1 MCICKSSYKSGKNGS
16 VQLLFCG
23 ALFYLNYLCRL
34 IMKKESKEQRDRLS
48 PLAADLHRWYAEN
61 HRVLPWRGI
70 TDAYR
75 IWISEIILQQTR
87 VVQGFEYY
95 NRFVARF
102 PDVRSLAAA
111 DDDEVMKLWQGLG
124 YYSRARNLLTAARQV
139 VERFGGEFPTTYEG
153 IRSLQGIGDYT
164 AAAIASF
171 AYGLPY
177 AVVDGNVYRVLS
189 RIYGIDVPIDT
200 TEGKKLFASLA
211 DELLDRHDPGG
222 YNQALMEFGALYC
235 VPRSPR
241 CGGCIFA
248 DRCMALATH
257 RVETLPVKQGRTE
270 VKPRYFNYFY
280 VRHGGDTWVRRREGR
295 DIWRN
300 LYELPLIETA
310 EEQSLEL
317 LQQSEAW
324 EELFRGAGRVSVS
337 SQVYGCK
344 HVLSHRVIHARF
356 YVVECEQAPEMRGY
370 VRIEAD
376 RLGDY
381 AVSRL
386 TEGFLENLSVNYP
399 SLF

>member
-1 MCICKSSYKSGKNGS
+1 MRKE
-16 VQLLFCG
+16 
-23 ALFYLNYLCRL
+23 
-34 IMKKESKEQRDRLS
+34 KKIPSEAVA
-48 PLAADLHRWYAEN
+48 PLAADLHDWYARN

-87 VVQGFEYY
+87 VVQGYAYY
-95 NRFVARF
+95 NRFVSRF
-102 PDVRSLAAA
+102 PDVRALAAA

-124 YYSRARNLLTAARQV
+124 YYSRARNLLAAARQV
-139 VERFGGEFPTTYEG
+139 VERFGGEFPTTYEA
-153 IRSLQGIGDYT
+153 IRSLPGIGDYT

-171 AYGLPY
+171 AYGLPH

-189 RIYGIDVPIDT
+189 RIYGIDTPIDT
-200 TEGKKLFASLA
+200 TEGKKLFAALA
-211 DELLDRHDPGG
+211 DELLDRKDPGG

-235 VPRSPR
+235 VPRSPQ

-248 DRCMALATH
+248 DRCMALATG
-257 RVETLPVKQGRTE
+257 RVEELPVKLGRTV

-280 VRHGGDTWVRRREGR
+280 VRHGGYTWVRRREGR

-310 EEQSLEL
+310 EEASLDV
-317 LQQSEAW
+317 LQQSGEWAR
-324 EELFRGAGRVSVS
+324 LFAGAGRVSVS
-337 SQVYGCK
+337 AQVYACK

-356 YVVECEQAPEMRGY
+356 YVVETEQLPPMEGY
-370 VRIEAD
+370 VRIAVGE
-376 RLGDY
+376 LGDY

-386 TEGFLENLSVNYP
+386 TEGFLEKMSANYP
-399 SLF
+399 ALF

>member
-1 MCICKSSYKSGKNGS
+1 M
-16 VQLLFCG
+16 
-23 ALFYLNYLCRL
+23 R
-34 IMKKESKEQRDRLS
+34 KEEKIPSEAVA
-48 PLAADLHRWYAEN
+48 PLAADLHDWYARN

-87 VVQGFEYY
+87 VVQGYAYY
-95 NRFVARF
+95 NRFVSRF
-102 PDVRSLAAA
+102 PDVRALAAA

-124 YYSRARNLLTAARQV
+124 YYSRARNLLAAARQV
-139 VERFGGEFPTTYEG
+139 VERFGGEFPTTYEA
-153 IRSLQGIGDYT
+153 IRSLPGIGDYT

-171 AYGLPY
+171 AYGLPH

-189 RIYGIDVPIDT
+189 RIYGIDTPIDT
-200 TEGKKLFASLA
+200 TEGKKLFAALA
-211 DELLDRHDPGG
+211 DELLDRKDPGG

-235 VPRSPR
+235 VPRSPQ

-248 DRCMALATH
+248 DRCMALATG
-257 RVETLPVKQGRTE
+257 RVEELPVKQGRTV

-280 VRHGGDTWVRRREGR
+280 VRHEGYTWVRRREGR

-300 LYELPLIETA
+300 LYELPLVETA
-310 EEQSLEL
+310 EEQPLDA
-317 LQQSEAW
+317 LQQSEVW
-324 EELFRGAGRVSVS
+324 GELFAGAGRVSVS
-337 SQVYGCK
+337 AQVYSCK

-356 YVVECEQAPEMRGY
+356 YVVETEQKPAMPGY
-370 VRIEAD
+370 LRIEAGAI
-376 RLGDY
+376 GDY

-386 TEGFLENLSVNYP
+386 TEGFFEKMSMNYP

>member
-1 MCICKSSYKSGKNGS
+1 MWAVLREALCDLSY
-16 VQLLFCG
+16 LLILRKG
-23 ALFYLNYLCRL
+23 EKIPSEAVA
-34 IMKKESKEQRDRLS
+34 
-48 PLAADLHRWYAEN
+48 PLAADLHDWYARN

-87 VVQGFEYY
+87 VVQGYAYY
-95 NRFVARF
+95 NRFVSRF
-102 PDVRSLAAA
+102 PDVRALAAA

-124 YYSRARNLLTAARQV
+124 YYSRARNLLAAARQV
-139 VERFGGEFPTTYEG
+139 VERFGGEFPTTYEA
-153 IRSLQGIGDYT
+153 IRSLPGIGDYT

-171 AYGLPY
+171 AYGLPH

-189 RIYGIDVPIDT
+189 RIYGIDTPIDT
-200 TEGKKLFASLA
+200 TEGKKLFAALA
-211 DELLDRHDPGG
+211 DELLDRKDPGG

-235 VPRSPR
+235 VPRSPQ

-248 DRCMALATH
+248 DRCMALATG
-257 RVETLPVKQGRTE
+257 RVEELPVKQGRTV

-280 VRHGGDTWVRRREGR
+280 VRHGGYTWVRRREGR

-310 EEQSLEL
+310 EEASLDV
-317 LQQSEAW
+317 LQQSGEWAR
-324 EELFRGAGRVSVS
+324 LFAGAGRVSVS
-337 SQVYGCK
+337 AQVYACK

-356 YVVECEQAPEMRGY
+356 YVVETEQLLPMEDY
-370 VRIEAD
+370 VRIAVGE
-376 RLGDY
+376 LGDY

-386 TEGFLENLSVNYP
+386 TEGFLEKMSANYP
-399 SLF
+399 ALF

>member
-1 MCICKSSYKSGKNGS
+1 
-16 VQLLFCG
+16 
-23 ALFYLNYLCRL
+23 
-34 IMKKESKEQRDRLS
+34 MKKGTEQEEQVA
-48 PLAADLHRWYAEN
+48 PLAASLHAWYAEN

-87 VVQGFEYY
+87 VAQGFEYY
-95 NRFVARF
+95 NRFISRF

-164 AAAIASF
+164 AAAVASF
-171 AYGLPY
+171 AYGLPH

-189 RIYGIDVPIDT
+189 RIYGIDTPIDT
-200 TEGKKLFASLA
+200 TEGRKLFAALA
-211 DELLDRHDPGG
+211 DELLDRKDPGG

-235 VPRSPR
+235 VPRSPQ
-241 CGGCIFA
+241 CGRGIFA

-257 RVETLPVKQGRTE
+257 RVDELPVKQGKTV

-280 VRHGGDTWVRRREGR
+280 VRQGGDTWIRRREGR

-300 LYELPLIETA
+300 LYELPLIETD
-310 EEQSLEL
+310 EEQGLDD
-317 LQQSEAW
+317 LQRSGIWA
-324 EELFRGAGRVSVS
+324 ELFHGAGQVGVS
-337 SQVYGCK
+337 SQVYSCK
-344 HVLSHRVIHARF
+344 HVLSHRIIHARF
-356 YVVECEQAPEMRGY
+356 YMVETEFAPDMTGY
-370 VRIEAD
+370 MKIPVE

-386 TEGFLENLSVNYP
+386 TESFLEKLSMNYP

>member
-1 MCICKSSYKSGKNGS
+1 
-16 VQLLFCG
+16 
-23 ALFYLNYLCRL
+23 
-34 IMKKESKEQRDRLS
+34 MKKEAEEQHEQLAPLS
-48 PLAADLHRWYAEN
+48 ADLHKWYAGN

-87 VVQGFEYY
+87 VAQGYEYY
-95 NRFVARF
+95 NRFVSRF

-139 VERFGGEFPTTYEG
+139 VDRFGGEFPTTYEG

-171 AYGLPY
+171 AYGLPH

-200 TEGKKLFASLA
+200 TEGKKLFAALA
-211 DELLDRHDPGG
+211 DELLDLRDPGG

-241 CGGCIFA
+241 CGGCMFA
-248 DRCMALATH
+248 DRCMALATN
-257 RVETLPVKQGRTE
+257 RVEELPVKQGRTV

-280 VRHGGDTWVRRREGR
+280 VWHGADTWVRRREGR

-310 EEQSLEL
+310 EEQPLDV
-317 LQQSEAW
+317 LQRSEAW
-324 EELFRGAGRVSVS
+324 AGMFRDAGRVSVS
-337 SQVYGCK
+337 ARVYACK
-344 HVLSHRVIHARF
+344 HVLSHRIIHARF
-356 YVVECEQAPEMRGY
+356 YVVETERIPQLAGYMRIP
-370 VRIEAD
+370 VE

-386 TEGFLENLSVNYP
+386 TEGFLEKLSENYP

>member
-1 MCICKSSYKSGKNGS
+1 MN
-16 VQLLFCG
+16 
-23 ALFYLNYLCRL
+23 
-34 IMKKESKEQRDRLS
+34 KEIEKEERTIAS
-48 PLAADLHRWYAEN
+48 LAADLHGWYALN
-61 HRVLPWRGI
+61 HRELPWRGI

-87 VVQGFEYY
+87 VVQGYEYY
-95 NRFVARF
+95 NRFVSRF
-102 PDVRSLAAA
+102 PNVRALAAA

-124 YYSRARNLLTAARQV
+124 YYSRARNLLAAARQV

-153 IRSLQGIGDYT
+153 IRSLPGIGDYT

-171 AYGLPY
+171 AYGLPH

-189 RIYGIDVPIDT
+189 RLYGIDTPVDT
-200 TEGKKLFASLA
+200 TEGKKVFAALA
-211 DELLDRHDPGG
+211 DELLDRCDPGG

-235 VPRSPR
+235 VPRSPQ
-241 CGGCIFA
+241 CGGCVFA
-248 DRCMALATH
+248 DRCLAFATG
-257 RVETLPVKQGRTE
+257 RVESLPVKQGRTV

-280 VRHGGDTWVRRREGR
+280 VRHGADTWVRRREGR

-310 EEQSLEL
+310 EEQSLDT
-317 LQQSEAW
+317 LQQSESWAS
-324 EELFRGAGRVSVS
+324 LFAEAGQVSVS
-337 SQVYGCK
+337 AQVYTCK

-356 YVVECEQAPEMRGY
+356 YVVETENSPSMKGY
-370 VRIEAD
+370 TRID
-376 RLGDY
+376 SGQIGHY

-386 TEGFLENLSVNYP
+386 TEGFLERLSTNYP

>member
-1 MCICKSSYKSGKNGS
+1 MWA
-16 VQLLFCG
+16 LFCE
-23 ALFYLNYLCRL
+23 ALCDLSYLC
-34 IMKKESKEQRDRLS
+34 IMRKEEKIPSEAVA
-48 PLAADLHRWYAEN
+48 PLAADLHDWYARN

-87 VVQGFEYY
+87 VVQGYAYY
-95 NRFVARF
+95 NRFVSRF
-102 PDVRSLAAA
+102 PDVRALAAT

-124 YYSRARNLLTAARQV
+124 YYSRARNLLAAARQV
-139 VERFGGEFPTTYEG
+139 VERFGGEFPTTYEA
-153 IRSLQGIGDYT
+153 IRSLPGIGDYT

-171 AYGLPY
+171 AYGLPH

-189 RIYGIDVPIDT
+189 RIYGIDTPIDT
-200 TEGKKLFASLA
+200 TEGKKLFAALA
-211 DELLDRHDPGG
+211 DELLDRKDPGG

-235 VPRSPR
+235 VPRSPQ

-248 DRCMALATH
+248 DRCMALATG
-257 RVETLPVKQGRTE
+257 RVEELPVKLGRTV

-280 VRHGGDTWVRRREGR
+280 VRHGGYTWVRRREGR

-310 EEQSLEL
+310 EEASLDV
-317 LQQSEAW
+317 LQQSGEWAR
-324 EELFRGAGRVSVS
+324 LFAGAGRVSVS
-337 SQVYGCK
+337 AQVYACK

-356 YVVECEQAPEMRGY
+356 YVVETEQLPPMEGY
-370 VRIEAD
+370 VRIAVEE
-376 RLGDY
+376 LGDY

-386 TEGFLENLSVNYP
+386 TEGFLEKMSTNYP
-399 SLF
+399 ALF

>member
-1 MCICKSSYKSGKNGS
+1 MKNEEE
-16 VQLLFCG
+16 L
-23 ALFYLNYLCRL
+23 
-34 IMKKESKEQRDRLS
+34 SKEPVA
-48 PLAADLHRWYAEN
+48 PLAADLHAWYARN

-87 VVQGFEYY
+87 VVQGYEYY
-95 NRFVARF
+95 NRFVSRF
-102 PDVRSLAAA
+102 PDVRALAVA

-124 YYSRARNLLTAARQV
+124 YYSRARNLLAAARQV
-139 VERFGGEFPTTYEG
+139 VERFGGEFPTTYDD
-153 IRSLQGIGDYT
+153 IRSLPGIGDYT

-171 AYGLPY
+171 AYGLPH

-189 RIYGIDVPIDT
+189 RIYGIDTPIDT
-200 TEGKKLFASLA
+200 TEGKKLFAALA
-211 DELLDRHDPGG
+211 DELLDRQDPGG

-235 VPRSPR
+235 VPRSPQ

-248 DRCMALATH
+248 DRCLALATG
-257 RVETLPVKQGRTE
+257 RVEVLPEKQGRTV

-280 VRHGGDTWVRRREGR
+280 VQHDGYVWLRRREGR

-310 EEQSLEL
+310 EEEPLDH
-317 LQQSEAW
+317 LQQGEAW
-324 EELFRGAGRVSVS
+324 ASLFAGAGRVSVS
-337 SQVYGCK
+337 AQVYACK
-344 HVLSHRVIHARF
+344 HVLSHRIIHARF
-356 YVVECEQAPEMRGY
+356 YVVETEREPALPGY
-370 VRIEAD
+370 VRIAAGQI
-376 RLGDY
+376 GDY

-386 TEGFLENLSVNYP
+386 TEGFLEKLSMNYP

>member
-1 MCICKSSYKSGKNGS
+1 
-16 VQLLFCG
+16 
-23 ALFYLNYLCRL
+23 
-34 IMKKESKEQRDRLS
+34 MKKGTEQEEQGA
-48 PLAADLHRWYAEN
+48 PLAAGLHAWYAEN

-95 NRFVARF
+95 NRFISRF

-139 VERFGGEFPTTYEG
+139 VERFG
-153 IRSLQGIGDYT
+153 
-164 AAAIASF
+164 
-171 AYGLPY
+171 
-177 AVVDGNVYRVLS
+177 NVYRVLS
-189 RIYGIDVPIDT
+189 RIYGIDTPIDT
-200 TEGKKLFASLA
+200 TEGRKLFAALA
-211 DELLDRHDPGG
+211 DELLDRKDPGG

-235 VPRSPR
+235 VPRSPQ
-241 CGGCIFA
+241 CGRCIFA

-257 RVETLPVKQGRTE
+257 RVEELPVKQGKTV

-280 VRHGGDTWVRRREGR
+280 VRQGGDTWIRRREGR

-300 LYELPLIETA
+300 LYELPLIETD
-310 EEQSLEL
+310 EEQGLDD
-317 LQQSEAW
+317 LQRSGIWA
-324 EELFRGAGRVSVS
+324 ELFHDAGQVGVS
-337 SQVYGCK
+337 SQVYSCK
-344 HVLSHRVIHARF
+344 HVLSHRIIHARF
-356 YVVECEQAPEMRGY
+356 YMVETEFAPDMTGY
-370 VRIEAD
+370 MKIPVE

-386 TEGFLENLSVNYP
+386 TESFLEKLSMNYP